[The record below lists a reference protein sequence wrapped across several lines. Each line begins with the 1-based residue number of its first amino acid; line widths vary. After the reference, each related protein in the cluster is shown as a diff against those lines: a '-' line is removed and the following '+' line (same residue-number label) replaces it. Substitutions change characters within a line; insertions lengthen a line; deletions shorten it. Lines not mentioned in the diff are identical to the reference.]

1 MTFLDYLLFSSS
13 TFHMVLK
20 FAYNT
25 MKQKEEYVLKKRIIE
40 ILCGI
45 IIVVLVLFG
54 YTKWKNKDNKDDN
67 LVKVKL
73 SEVTHS
79 AFYAPLYV
87 SIENGYF
94 KEEGIDLELI
104 LTSGADKVAAA
115 VLSKDVNIGFAG
127 PESAIYVYNGGEE
140 DYLVTFAGLT
150 KRDGQFIIGKDGKD
164 FDWNQLKGKEVL
176 VGRKGG
182 MPALNFLNALKN
194 AGIDPSEVNLN
205 YSVEFAALSG
215 SFISGVGD
223 YVNLFEPNATKL
235 EKEGYGNVVA
245 SIGEK
250 SGSVPYTAFYVQK
263 SYMEQ
268 NKELLEKFTRALEK
282 GINYVKDHNEEE
294 IANAISAQFPDSS
307 LNDLKTIVK
316 RYKDY
321 DSWLPNCFISEEI
334 YKNLED
340 IMMDADLINEYVPF
354 DKLVQNIS
362 HE

>member
-1 MTFLDYLLFSSS
+1 
-13 TFHMVLK
+13 
-20 FAYNT
+20 
-25 MKQKEEYVLKKRIIE
+25 MKKIILE
-40 ILCGI
+40 ILVGI
-45 IIVVLVLFG
+45 CIIVLVLFG
-54 YTKWKNKDNKDDN
+54 YSFWKKNNNDTDQ
-67 LVKVKL
+67 LTQVKL

-87 SIENGYF
+87 AIENGYF
-94 KEEGIDLELI
+94 KDEGIDLDLI

-115 VLSKDVNIGFAG
+115 VLSGDVNIGFAG

-150 KRDGQFIIGKDGKD
+150 KRDGQFIVSKDKD
-164 FDWNQLKGKEVL
+164 FQWSDLKGKEVL

-205 YSVEFAALSG
+205 YSVEFAALAG

-235 EKEGYGNVVA
+235 EKEGYGTVVA

-250 SGSVPYTAFYVQK
+250 SGSVPYTAFYAQK
-263 SYMEQ
+263 SYMEN
-268 NKELLEKFTRALEK
+268 NKDVLEKFTRALEK
-282 GINYVKDHNEEE
+282 GINYVNDHSEEE
-294 IANAISAQFPDSS
+294 IAKVIAPQFPDSS
-307 LNDLKTIVK
+307 VNDLMTIVK

-321 DSWLPNCFISEEI
+321 DSWLPNAYISEEI
-334 YKNLED
+334 YQNLED
-340 IMMDADLINEYVPF
+340 IMIDADLIQEYVPYQ
-354 DKLVQNIS
+354 DLVQNIS

>member
-1 MTFLDYLLFSSS
+1 ME
-13 TFHMVLK
+13 
-20 FAYNT
+20 
-25 MKQKEEYVLKKRIIE
+25 QKGGIFLKKIILE
-40 ILCGI
+40 ILVGI
-45 IIVVLVLFG
+45 CIIVLVLFG
-54 YTKWKNKDNKDDN
+54 YSVWKKNNNGTDQ
-67 LVKVKL
+67 LTQVKL

-87 SIENGYF
+87 AMENGYF

-115 VLSKDVNIGFAG
+115 VLSGDVNIGFAG

-150 KRDGQFIIGKDGKD
+150 KRDGQFIVSKDKD
-164 FDWNQLKGKEVL
+164 FQWSDLKGKEVL

-235 EKEGYGNVVA
+235 EKEGYGTVVA

-250 SGSVPYTAFYVQK
+250 SGSVPYTAFYAQK
-263 SYMEQ
+263 SYIEN
-268 NKELLEKFTRALEK
+268 NKEVLEKFTRALEK

-294 IANAISAQFPDSS
+294 IAKVIAPQFPDSS
-307 LNDLKTIVK
+307 VNDLKTIVK

-321 DSWLPNCFISEEI
+321 DSWLPNAYISEEI
-334 YKNLED
+334 YRNLED
-340 IMMDADLINEYVPF
+340 IMIDADLIKEYVPYQE
-354 DKLVQNIS
+354 LVQNIS